1 MFSKL
6 YRSPT
11 LRRTSH
17 FIANFIVRSKLQH
30 MTQYIS
36 TPTPTL
42 HCWIPFPFV
51 LDGWAFRNN
60 VVIKNHRSLED
71 RKTAAQFLQQKNP
84 LCPVVLDTMENLSS
98 SKYAALPERLYI
110 LQAGNVIYKVKTIS
124 NNKHNLLRSS
134 TVKNALH
141 FVQQS
146 VFHSV
151 S

>member
-1 MFSKL
+1 MLKFDEFNKLVKDFS
-6 YRSPT
+6 S
-11 LRRTSH
+11 
-17 FIANFIVRSKLQH
+17 IADFLII
-30 MTQYIS
+30 YIEEA
-36 TPTPTL
+36 
-42 HCWIPFPFV
+42 HAV
-51 LDGWAFRNN
+51 DGWAFRNN

-124 NNKHNLLRSS
+124 NNKHNLLRPT